1 MQKTYKYVK
10 VFKNQQTLITS
21 ILILAKV
28 PGSHVRGRKLKHF
41 LPLVFLFHVKPDCGQ
56 VFPVCQLTLVSLV
69 SYASSNKKY
78 FLFIL
83 GEHIDYCGYSVLPMA
98 VEQDMLIAVEP
109 VKTHTLQLANTN
121 PLYP

>member
-1 MQKTYKYVK
+1 MLAMVK
-10 VFKNQQTLITS
+10 P
-21 ILILAKV
+21 A
-28 PGSHVRGRKLKHF
+28 
-41 LPLVFLFHVKPDCGQ
+41 FLFC
-56 VFPVCQLTLVSLV
+56 
-69 SYASSNKKY
+69 
-78 FLFIL
+78 L